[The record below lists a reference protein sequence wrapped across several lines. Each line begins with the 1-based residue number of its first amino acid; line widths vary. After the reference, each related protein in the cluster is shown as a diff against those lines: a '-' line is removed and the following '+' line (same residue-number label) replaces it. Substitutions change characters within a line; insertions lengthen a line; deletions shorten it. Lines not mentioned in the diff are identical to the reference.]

1 MAPELYKVRWLEKS
15 FLATMPRPR
24 GGIGLPGELEG
35 LKRLGV
41 GVLVSLLEPDEAHAL
56 GLSRTAELARPLH
69 LDFMG
74 YPIPDFGTPTDLDG
88 FARLAKTLARRL
100 QAGVSVA
107 CHCRGGIGRST
118 LLAAAIMVSLG
129 DNPLTVFDTIS
140 QARGLGV
147 PDTRRQREW
156 FHRVS
161 TSFCDSDG
169 EVEGPV

>member
-1 MAPELYKVRWLEKS
+1 MAPELYKVRWLDKS

-24 GGIGLPGELEG
+24 GGIRLQGELEG

-56 GLSRTAELARPLH
+56 GLSRTAEIASQLN
-69 LDFMG
+69 LDFIAF
-74 YPIPDFGTPTDLDG
+74 PIPDFGAPTDLG
-88 FARLAKTLARRL
+88 EFTGLAKTLACRL
-100 QAGVSVA
+100 RAGVSVA

-129 DNPLTVFDTIS
+129 DNPLTVLGTIS
-140 QARGLGV
+140 RARGLVV
-147 PDTRRQREW
+147 PDTTRQKEW

-161 TSFCDSDG
+161 ASFCDADG
-169 EVEGPV
+169 EGDGPV